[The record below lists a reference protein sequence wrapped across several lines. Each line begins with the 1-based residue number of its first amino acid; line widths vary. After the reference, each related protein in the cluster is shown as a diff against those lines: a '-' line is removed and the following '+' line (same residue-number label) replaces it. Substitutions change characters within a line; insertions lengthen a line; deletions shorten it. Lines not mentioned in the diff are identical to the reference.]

1 MISTRDR
8 IGLLLVLSCFAHDL
22 SAQSKSSLRAASK
35 TYRGV
40 TLGITTRQE
49 VLRLFGKPSTEYK
62 MPLEKDRV
70 EFRYLAP
77 AGEPSLTLYLKNN
90 VVDELEEYPASL
102 TPEKA
107 IEKFGPDFQR
117 HRYSFDDCLSDG
129 EGAPLFRDPKG
140 QFEFIEY
147 RHRNLYLQLRQYRN
161 LVESIVLSSIP
172 PGSLRSQCPVAR

>member
-22 SAQSKSSLRAASK
+22 SAQSKSSLCAANK
-35 TYRGV
+35 TWRGV

-62 MPLEKDRV
+62 MPLEKNTI
-70 EFRYLAP
+70 EFRYLGP

-90 VVDELEEYPASL
+90 AVDTLEEYPASL
-102 TPEKA
+102 TPEQS
-107 IEKFGPDFQR
+107 IEKFGPNFQR

-147 RHRNLYLQLRQYRN
+147 RHRNLQLQLRQDRN
-161 LVESIVLSSIP
+161 LVQIIVLDAIP
-172 PGSLRSQCPVAR
+172 PGSLRSRCPVVR